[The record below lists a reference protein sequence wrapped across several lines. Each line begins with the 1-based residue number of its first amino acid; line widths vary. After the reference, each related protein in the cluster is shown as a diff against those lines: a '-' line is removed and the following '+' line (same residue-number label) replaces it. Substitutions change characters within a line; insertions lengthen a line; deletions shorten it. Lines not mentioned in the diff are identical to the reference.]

1 MFWGEFSPHSL
12 TSPLPI
18 PRDADRHQP
27 VHFKSLFCELEG
39 WGGPRTGK
47 GSVDSGRGGLRGP
60 RQLHQPQQQGPGRPV
75 QLGGVALVGGAR
87 AAVEARAIPALGL
100 VGAALC
106 GEKGLSSP
114 AAPGTRPRSPH
125 PPAHTPGSH
134 MPAPSGPRDGL
145 RTSSST
151 PGHRGLRTFIAADT
165 VGGAAAPVSA
175 GLLAR
180 LAGRWQVGL
189 LLAAQGLGRAQ
200 EAAQLVPAADAGPEA
215 VPFAPGAAGET
226 LQREGVSQSGPEPGV
241 EGQSPCV

>member
-1 MFWGEFSPHSL
+1 MGSRNRSGGCVFWGEFSPHSL

-125 PPAHTPGSH
+125 PPAHTPGSRS
-134 MPAPSGPRDGL
+134 PAPVGPRDGL
-145 RTSSST
+145 RTAST
-151 PGHRGLRTFIAADT
+151 
-165 VGGAAAPVSA
+165 AAAHLHRSRCCWRRSGPGFRRASGPTGRAMAGRSPPGSA
-175 GLLAR
+175 GPRPCPGSSPAR
-180 LAGRWQVGL
+180 PRSRCWARSSALCPRGRRGDT
-189 LLAAQGLGRAQ
+189 AEGR
-200 EAAQLVPAADAGPEA
+200 
-215 VPFAPGAAGET
+215 GEPV
-226 LQREGVSQSGPEPGV
+226 RA
-241 EGQSPCV
+241 